1 MIYLNC
7 AVSLTLLFPNET
19 RCRQAAGSDVPS
31 GWALRSAVAIRK
43 LPVDG
48 DGAVIP
54 KDERTEL
61 MGWGCPGEAE
71 GAVHIIIWFLSFLF
85 IIENNDESGQV
96 GGWVGGWVGDVAVN
110 SVGCRCVQGKKK
122 ERKGS
127 KRNCPYMKKPRVVV
141 CV

>member
-48 DGAVIP
+48 EGAVIP

-61 MGWGCPGEAE
+61 VGWGCPGEAE
-71 GAVHIIIWFLSFLF
+71 GAVHIITWFLSFFCLLLR
-85 IIENNDESGQV
+85 IMMNQV
-96 GGWVGGWVGDVAVN
+96 RWVGDVAVN
-110 SVGCRCVQGKKK
+110 SVGCRCVQGEKKREKAAK
-122 ERKGS
+122 EI
-127 KRNCPYMKKPRVVV
+127 VHT
-141 CV
+141 

>member
-48 DGAVIP
+48 EGAVIP
-54 KDERTEL
+54 KDERTN
-61 MGWGCPGEAE
+61 WWA
-71 GAVHIIIWFLSFLF
+71 GAALERQREPSTLLLGFFLF
-85 IIENNDESGQV
+85 FV
-96 GGWVGGWVGDVAVN
+96 
-110 SVGCRCVQGKKK
+110 
-122 ERKGS
+122 
-127 KRNCPYMKKPRVVV
+127 YY
-141 CV
+141 